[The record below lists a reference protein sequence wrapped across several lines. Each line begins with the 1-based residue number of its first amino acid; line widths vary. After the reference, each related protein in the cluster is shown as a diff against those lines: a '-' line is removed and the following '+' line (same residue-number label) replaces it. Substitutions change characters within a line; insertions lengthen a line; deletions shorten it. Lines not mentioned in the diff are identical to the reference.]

1 MNFPFT
7 EVDFGGDDPSAPI
20 IQPSNGA
27 SQPRAPSKTKKNA
40 LDTSQVTNSKV
51 SFSKTTNFWQNY
63 TTKNVFFC
71 QKLNIFWIKWT
82 YIEAEAIHD
91 SSKEAGF

>member
-51 SFSKTTNFWQNY
+51 SLPDQFLTNLYQKYFWSK
-63 TTKNVFFC
+63 
-71 QKLNIFWIKWT
+71 
-82 YIEAEAIHD
+82 IEHFPNKMILY
-91 SSKEAGF
+91 

>member
-1 MNFPFT
+1 MMCIWLPIIYKSYIISPKKMNFPFT

-51 SFSKTTNFWQNY
+51 SFPDQFLTELYQKYFLV
-63 TTKNVFFC
+63 KN
-71 QKLNIFWIKWT
+71 
-82 YIEAEAIHD
+82 
-91 SSKEAGF
+91 

>member
-51 SFSKTTNFWQNY
+51 SFSKNKQFM
-63 TTKNVFFC
+63 TKLYKF
-71 QKLNIFWIKWT
+71 
-82 YIEAEAIHD
+82 
-91 SSKEAGF
+91 

>member
-51 SFSKTTNFWQNY
+51 SFPDQFLTNL
-63 TTKNVFFC
+63 KVFFG
-71 QKLNIFWIKWT
+71 QKLKI
-82 YIEAEAIHD
+82 
-91 SSKEAGF
+91 S

>member
-51 SFSKTTNFWQNY
+51 SFPKKQFMT
-63 TTKNVFFC
+63 
-71 QKLNIFWIKWT
+71 KLNKKMYFFVKN
-82 YIEAEAIHD
+82 
-91 SSKEAGF
+91 

>member
-51 SFSKTTNFWQNY
+51 SFPQINNFWQINLY
-63 TTKNVFFC
+63 KKVFFC
-71 QKLNIFWIKWT
+71 HKLNIFWIKWT